1 MIFYLKF
8 KKLSGIKS
16 KENEEEID
24 DVIQESLFSVI
35 ITGANITFIAY
46 N

>member
-1 MIFYLKF
+1 MSHDILLKF

-24 DVIQESLFSVI
+24 DLIQELCFQ
-35 ITGANITFIAY
+35 
-46 N
+46 